1 MTEQPKIT
9 PNDALNV
16 LEMATA
22 NVQATRQEHE
32 LILRAIKTLREIHP
46 PTGQNSVNGVKKE
59 LVTETKE

>member
-1 MTEQPKIT
+1 MTEQPKMT

-32 LILRAIKTLREIHP
+32 LILQAI
-46 PTGQNSVNGVKKE
+46 N
-59 LVTETKE
+59 